1 MSTEINDTK
10 SKELFEAAKKHIPG
24 GVNSPVRAFGA
35 VGRTPR
41 FIASAYKDR
50 IIDVDG
56 NEMIDYVC
64 SWGPGILGHANPSVI
79 NKVKEACDA
88 GLTYGAP
95 TAREVELAQL
105 ISEIIPSMEVNRLV
119 SSGTEA
125 VMSAI
130 RTARG
135 YTGRDKIIK
144 FKGCYHGHSD
154 GLLVKAGSAALTT
167 SVPDSAG
174 VPADYTKNTLV
185 ALYNDEESVKELFE
199 SNPSDI
205 AAVIVEPVAA
215 NMGVVLPKKGFL
227 EFLRDITSQ
236 YGALLIF
243 DEVITGFR
251 LSLGGA
257 QEYFGITPD
266 LTTLGKIVGGGMPIG
281 AYGGKREIMKMVS
294 PDGPVYQA
302 GTLSGNPV
310 ATAAGV
316 ETLKI
321 LKSDPAIYDRLEK
334 KTHRLAEAVRS
345 AAGNRVCV
353 NQIGSLM
360 SVFFTD
366 KAVVDYETATSSD
379 TEEYARYFGYL
390 LDNNIYVAP
399 AQYEA
404 MFVSDAHTQEDIE
417 KTCDVIKSFLHNG
430 GYTSAIRSSGH

>member
-1 MSTEINDTK
+1 MDKKTDTK
-10 SKELFEAAKKHIPG
+10 SKMYFGAAKLRIPG

-41 FIASAYKDR
+41 FMVSAKGDR
-50 IIDVDG
+50 ITDVDG

-64 SWGPGILGHANPSVI
+64 SWGPGILGHADPRVI
-79 NKVKEACDA
+79 EKVKEACDM
-88 GLTYGAP
+88 GLTFGAP
-95 TAREVELAQL
+95 TPREVEIAEL
-105 ISEIIPSMEVNRLV
+105 IAELVPSMEVSRLV

-130 RTARG
+130 RCARG
-135 YTGRDKIIK
+135 YTKRDKIIK

-174 VPADYTKNTLV
+174 VPADYTKHTLV
-185 ALYNDEESVKELFE
+185 AAYNDKESVKELFQA
-199 SNPSDI
+199 NPDEI

-215 NMGVVLPKKGFL
+215 NMGVVLPEDDFL
-227 EFLRDITSQ
+227 PFLREITEA

-257 QEYFGITPD
+257 QQYFHVTPD
-266 LTTLGKIVGGGMPIG
+266 LTTLGKIVGGGMPVG
-281 AYGGKREIMKMVS
+281 AYGGREDIMRMIS

-302 GTLSGNPV
+302 GTLSGNPI
-310 ATAAGV
+310 ATAAGI

-321 LKSDPAIYDRLEK
+321 LKNDQAIYKRLEEKTK
-334 KTHRLAEAVRS
+334 KLADAVRN
-345 AAGNRVCV
+345 AAGDKVSV

-360 SVFFTD
+360 SIFFTQGGVKNYED
-366 KAVVDYETATSSD
+366 AVRSD
-379 TEEYARYFGYL
+379 LNAYAQYFGFM
-390 LDNNIYVAP
+390 LDHDIYMAP
-399 AQYEA
+399 SQFEA
-404 MFVSDAHTQEDIE
+404 MFVSDAHTDEDITR
-417 KTCDVIKSFLHNG
+417 TCRLLQECMENMHE
-430 GYTSAIRSSGH
+430 